1 MHTYFLIIDDI
12 IDHSDTRRGAVCW
25 YRQPGIGL
33 TAVNDAVMMENGV
46 YLLLKKYVQFFA
58 LFGRCLSVLSI
69 FRHFKD
75 HPMYTN
81 IIELFHDMALKTS
94 LGQSLDTMCLN
105 DDGKPKLDMFTMS
118 RYTSIVNYKTSYY
131 SFYLPVAAA
140 MYLLGMDDP
149 EQHRQARTILLE
161 MGQFF
166 QIQVSFTLVQFAV
179 SLKSVTLG

>member
-1 MHTYFLIIDDI
+1 
-12 IDHSDTRRGAVCW
+12 
-25 YRQPGIGL
+25 
-33 TAVNDAVMMENGV
+33 
-46 YLLLKKYVQFFA
+46 
-58 LFGRCLSVLSI
+58 
-69 FRHFKD
+69 
-75 HPMYTN
+75 MYMN
-81 IIELFHDMALKTS
+81 IVELFHDMALKTS

-166 QIQVSFTLVQFAV
+166 QIQVSFFFWCSFTLV
-179 SLKSVTLG
+179 KSARLG